1 MIEQLLTHT
10 FTDKDVLVISVPE
23 QQLKEPGV
31 YEMMRK
37 QCDEMAER
45 MREHFGFTVP
55 VFIKADTM
63 SFEVFQAG
71 CIDEEPN
78 HYVREY
84 PEDVAMIAKLLGAG
98 TSISQ
103 QNWAA
108 DRWELFSSEL
118 AAQWLIVDRNMLGMF
133 ARYMREKGYPLLAI
147 KIEQGIPEEYHRGPK
162 DD

>member
-10 FTDKDVLVISVPE
+10 FTDKDVLVLSVPE
-23 QQLKEPGV
+23 KELKEPGV
-31 YEMMRK
+31 YEAMRK
-37 QCDEMAER
+37 QCDHMQEKMK
-45 MREHFGFTVP
+45 EHFGFTVP
-55 VFIKADTM
+55 VFVKADTM

-71 CIDEEPN
+71 RIDEEPSY
-78 HYVREY
+78 YVREY

-98 TSISQ
+98 TSTSQ

-108 DRWELFSSEL
+108 DRWEGFSSEL

-133 ARYMREKGYPLLAI
+133 ARYMCEKGYPLLAI
-147 KIEQGIPEEYHRGPK
+147 KIEQGIPEEYHRRPT

>member
-23 QQLKEPGV
+23 QQLREPGV

-63 SFEVFQAG
+63 SFEVFQG
-71 CIDEEPN
+71 SDIDEEPN
-78 HYVREY
+78 HYVKKY
-84 PEDVAMIAKLLGAG
+84 SKDVAMIAKLLGAG
-98 TSISQ
+98 TSVSQ
-103 QNWAA
+103 LNWAA
-108 DRWELFSSEL
+108 AQWEGFSSKL
-118 AAQWLIVDRNMLGMF
+118 AAQWLLVDRNMLGMF
-133 ARYMREKGYPLLAI
+133 AQYMREKGYPLVAI
-147 KIEQGIPEEYHRGPK
+147 RIEEGIPEKYHKGS
-162 DD
+162 DND